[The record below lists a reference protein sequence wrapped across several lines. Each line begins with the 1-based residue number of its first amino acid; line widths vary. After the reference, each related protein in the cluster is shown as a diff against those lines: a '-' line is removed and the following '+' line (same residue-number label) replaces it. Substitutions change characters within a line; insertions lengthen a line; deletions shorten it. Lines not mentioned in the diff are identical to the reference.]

1 MKNSLT
7 ETSKF
12 LSYILRHEP
21 QAIGITLDSQGW
33 VEIEEL
39 IQAANQSGK
48 NVDRE
53 LIQQVVESC
62 EKKRF
67 TISDDGLRIRA
78 AQGHSTGSV
87 NIDYPQRV
95 PPEFLYHGTAT
106 RFLEAIQQT
115 GLKSLQRH
123 HVHLSENRETA
134 INVGERYGKVK
145 VLTIA
150 AGLMHQQGFI
160 FYCSENNVWLTDEV
174 PVRFIRYLLNAEID
188 NK

>member
-21 QAIGITLDSQGW
+21 QAIGIDLDSQGW
-33 VEIEEL
+33 VDIDEL

-48 NVDRE
+48 IFDRE
-53 LIQQVVESC
+53 LIQQVADTS

-78 AQGHSTGSV
+78 AQGHSTESV
-87 NIDYPQRV
+87 QINYPQKI

-106 RFLEAIQQT
+106 RFVESIKQQ
-115 GLKSLQRH
+115 GLIPGQRH
-123 HVHLSENRETA
+123 QVHLSQSVETA
-134 INVGERYGKVK
+134 LEVGKRYGKPHIF
-145 VLTIA
+145 TINA
-150 AGLMHQQGFI
+150 KSMHDAGFV
-160 FYCSENNVWLTDEV
+160 FYCSENNVWLTEKV
-174 PVRFIRYLLNAEID
+174 PVEFLLD
-188 NK
+188 HSG